1 MAIGQDFVTIFT
13 TPDFVR
19 AEIPSSNCRA
29 NARGMAKLASIMA
42 NKGHG
47 LMSEDAWR
55 EMHAEAN
62 FDLALDG
69 LVHFNFTKGGVNHFV
84 NSCDATEI
92 DKEHFNKN
100 REGYYGWFGYG
111 GSLVQWHPEL
121 KIGFAFIPTLM
132 NGLELVNERG
142 GVLQQIVKDC
152 CLNAKDIIK

>member
-55 EMHAEAN
+55 EMHGDAN

-69 LVHFNFTKGGVNHFV
+69 LVHFNFTKDKLQ
-84 NSCDATEI
+84 SCFRI
-92 DKEHFNKN
+92 
-100 REGYYGWFGYG
+100 
-111 GSLVQWHPEL
+111 SS
-121 KIGFAFIPTLM
+121 I
-132 NGLELVNERG
+132 
-142 GVLQQIVKDC
+142 
-152 CLNAKDIIK
+152 